1 MVALSLRCDKGND
14 TNISILKSSFMYRFL
29 RHRKKRSE
37 EKGTWTRR
45 HWQDTRGRKF
55 NSVGFLQSMPVLS
68 SRRVGYPDAF
78 FGFGS
83 KVCFFEIAK
92 TPYMNTCG
100 SGFLQHLHGLM
111 QILFVRLEGVSGS
124 YQIGGLGCDN
134 SGRLFCLFRL
144 KKKKRLLRKK
154 RARPTAPLYLGV
166 IAQFPKGLLKFKRR
180 HQWNDQGEKRR
191 NLPVTVLVPLVVKA
205 WSLCLR
211 IQTTYHTS
219 QNMLRVIRYLIPTC
233 RIWIRVGLRLGN
245 GLGLSIHRQ
254 N

>member
-45 HWQDTRGRKF
+45 HWQDTRGRKS
-55 NSVGFLQSMPVLS
+55 NNVGFLQSMPVLS

-124 YQIGGLGCDN
+124 YRIGGCDN

-144 KKKKRLLRKK
+144 KKKIARKK
-154 RARPTAPLYLGV
+154 RAHPTAPFYLGV
-166 IAQFPKGLLKFKRR
+166 VAQFPKGLLKFKRR
-180 HQWNDQGEKRR
+180 HQLNVQREKRR
-191 NLPVTVLVPLVVKA
+191 NLSVTVLVLVLNT

-219 QNMLRVIRYLIPTC
+219 QNMLRVIKYLIPTS
-233 RIWIRVGLRLGN
+233 RIWIKVGLRLGN